1 LSTSV
6 PTFPKEPVH
15 AGSLS
20 HTNSIGSLW
29 HRLLAYLIDVL
40 ILGAVGSGVGN
51 AFFDKLSHMG
61 PWGRLVGFSI
71 ALPYFA
77 IMESSIGGGQ
87 SFGKLCLKLKV
98 VDAQGNTI
106 SFGKSLARY
115 VMFAVP
121 SFLFEIALPV
131 TRTPWILST
140 LISVFVLGVGG
151 STLYLITFNRDTR
164 QGLHD
169 LAVGSYVA
177 KAGDTGP
184 VEARPIATKH
194 WATLGSLLIILA
206 VLAGIQSNILVKR
219 GPLPQMRQDAR
230 MIEQMDGVQQ
240 ARVQDFMLHN
250 RSGGGAKKSLDF
262 SIRTEKPVDQEA
274 FADEVAKI
282 VLQNDRYAQEYDQLT
297 IRILRGYD
305 IGIASHWNHQE
316 FTHSPDEWRQRVLGA
331 SPVSNPTPTRQ

>member
-1 LSTSV
+1 MSTSI

-15 AGSLS
+15 AGFLS

-40 ILGAVGSGVGN
+40 ILGALGSGVGN
-51 AFFDKLSHMG
+51 AFYDKLSHMG

-77 IMESSIGGGQ
+77 IMESSIGGGH

-98 VDAQGNTI
+98 VDTQGNTI

-115 VMFAVP
+115 VIFAVP

-131 TRTPWILST
+131 TRTPWILSA
-140 LISVFVLGVGG
+140 LISVVVLGVGG
-151 STLYLITFNRDTR
+151 STLYLLTFNRDTR

-169 LAVGSYVA
+169 LAVGSYVT

-184 VEARPIATKH
+184 VEVRPIARKH
-194 WATLGSLLIILA
+194 WAALGSLLIILA
-206 VLAGIQSNILVKR
+206 VLAGIQSKFLEKR
-219 GPLPQMRQDAR
+219 GPLPQMQQDAR
-230 MIEQMDGVQQ
+230 MIERMDGVQQ
-240 ARVQDFMLHN
+240 ARVHDFMLHN
-250 RSGGGAKKSLDF
+250 RSSGGAKKSLDF

-297 IRILRGYD
+297 IRISRGYD
-305 IGIASHWNHQE
+305 IGIASHWNHE
-316 FTHSPDEWRQRVLGA
+316 DFEHTPDEWRLRLRGA
-331 SPVSNPTPTRQ
+331 LPPQEVTPNRR